1 MHNNRTSIS
10 LKSNVEIKQTLVI
23 ISLKGRGLLYI
34 PAGKGT
40 ATLTL
45 LHRHCEVAMEI
56 NKYHRE

>member
-40 ATLTL
+40 AG
-45 LHRHCEVAMEI
+45 HHI
-56 NKYHRE
+56 NPSPSPLRGGAGD